1 MRLSPVLLALFLAG
15 CAAYGV
21 EDVRRSSSA
30 EPGYPSEGWVGAVF
44 IDAVPFY
51 KQDKYMCGPS
61 AVTSVM
67 NYYGSGVDLKEASD
81 AVYTG
86 KLKGTLPIDIVIYA
100 KEKGFDASYYEGGL
114 DDLKKKLRQK
124 TPLILFVDLGWFNY
138 KVGHYIVVLGY
149 SDALRVVVAHWG
161 FEREKTVDYEYLLKI
176 WQRTGYSTILLAP
189 KGRLDGGKAIQ

>member
-1 MRLSPVLLALFLAG
+1 MTASPARLLPVLLALFLAG

-30 EPGYPSEGWVGAVF
+30 EPERAVF

-51 KQDKYMCGPS
+51 KQTRYMCGPS

-67 NYYGSGVDLKEASD
+67 NYYGSGVDLKEATE

-86 KLKGTLPIDIVIYA
+86 KLKGTLPIDVVIYA

-124 TPLILFVDLGWFNY
+124 TPLILFVDLGYFNY

-176 WQRTGYSTILLAP
+176 WQRTGYSTILLTP
-189 KGRLDGGKAIQ
+189 KGRFNGENSQ

>member
-1 MRLSPVLLALFLAG
+1 MRLLSVFLALFLAG
-15 CAAYGV
+15 CATYGV
-21 EDVRRSSSA
+21 EDVMRSASM
-30 EPGYPSEGWVGAVF
+30 EPDRAVF

-61 AVTSVM
+61 AITSVM
-67 NYYGSGVDLKEASD
+67 NYYGSAVDLKEAED

-86 KLKGTLPIDIVIYA
+86 KLKGTLPIDVVIYA

-124 TPLILFVDLGWFNY
+124 TPLILFVDLGYFNY

-149 SDALRVVVAHWG
+149 SDALGVVVAHWG
-161 FEREKTVDYEYLLKI
+161 FEREKVVDYEYLLKI
-176 WQRTGYSTILLAP
+176 WQRTGYSTILLTP
-189 KGRLDGGKAIQ
+189 KGRFNGEKGSQ